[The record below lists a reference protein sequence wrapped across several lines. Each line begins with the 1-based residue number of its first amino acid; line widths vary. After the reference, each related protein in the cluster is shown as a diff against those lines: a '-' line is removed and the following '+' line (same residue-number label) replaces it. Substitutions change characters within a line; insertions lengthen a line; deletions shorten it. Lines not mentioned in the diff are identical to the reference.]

1 MTDGKVARDVTFLF
15 VVDGARLETQAVLL
29 AASLR
34 RCNPDAALIAY
45 VSPVSNASMPACVRT
60 AFKACGVECRV
71 LPEHGGMWKRD
82 YPHGNKLFAL
92 ADQRDSK
99 FSVFL
104 DTDIIATK
112 PMDMDDLPGPFEV
125 SVVPEGVPSWGKS
138 DDRWARAYAHYGMPV
153 PTERVQL
160 TRRKRLEFLP
170 YFNAG
175 FVALREEDHVDGKG
189 FGRLWLET
197 ASDFDFNAKIGG
209 KRPWLDQ
216 ITLPLTMKRF
226 GYRYKIVPTENNF
239 SISDRVAEADADPVF
254 MHYHRSR
261 FLLNWPQWW
270 AAKEAAFDAVASK
283 LHPEFLGMLQAAGF
297 DE

>member
-1 MTDGKVARDVTFLF
+1 MTEDKTEQEITFLF
-15 VVDGARLETQAVLL
+15 VVDGARLEAQSVLL
-29 AASLR
+29 ATSLR
-34 RCNPDAALIAY
+34 RCNPDSKLIAY
-45 VSPVSNASMPACVRT
+45 LSPMSNVSLPDCAREVFN
-60 AFKACGVECRV
+60 ACGVECRV
-71 LPEHGGMWKRD
+71 LPEHGDMWKRD

-104 DTDIIATK
+104 DTDMIATK
-112 PMDMDDLPGPFEV
+112 PMDSADLPGPFEI
-125 SVVPEGVPSWGKS
+125 SVVPEGVASWGKN
-138 DDRWARAYAHYGMPV
+138 DDRWERAYAHYGMPV
-153 PTERVQL
+153 PTERVRL

-175 FVALREEDHVDGKG
+175 FVALREEDRVDGKG

-239 SISDRVAEADADPVF
+239 SISDRVPETDADPAF

-261 FLLNWPQWW
+261 YLLNWPQWRM
-270 AAKEAAFDAVASK
+270 AQDVALDMVDKSRRVQLKE
-283 LHPEFLGMLQAAGF
+283 MLQEEGF